1 MIKDIKKDLLELRGA
16 DVKIFGQSTTLPVR
30 SDNDITVDILEL
42 VEVLA
47 DYEVTYR
54 KACDLLEV
62 ESVDDID
69 GLDYIIAD
77 NSYNWG
83 GHIDH
88 DFDYHVYET
97 HNGEGIVLSI
107 KFHRFGDVRGNYT
120 ENAYLLFD
128 DIYIFDEIV
137 GDQMHDFYSV
147 VNGLEFMC
155 TTSIVDEYI
164 RCSAKTDSGYIDL
177 DVLGYDKN
185 DLLEELVNEMEAIK

>member
-1 MIKDIKKDLLELRGA
+1 MG
-16 DVKIFGQSTTLPVR
+16 S
-30 SDNDITVDILEL
+30 N
-42 VEVLA
+42 
-47 DYEVTYR
+47 
-54 KACDLLEV
+54 
-62 ESVDDID
+62 
-69 GLDYIIAD
+69 
-77 NSYNWG
+77 
-83 GHIDH
+83 
-88 DFDYHVYET
+88 DFDYRAYET
-97 HNGEGIVLSI
+97 NGEGIVLSI

-177 DVLGYDKN
+177 DILGYDKN

>member
-1 MIKDIKKDLLELRGA
+1 MLKDIKKDLEALRGA
-16 DVKIFGQSTTLPVR
+16 DVKIFGQPTTLATR
-30 SDNDITVDILEL
+30 SDDDITVDILDL
-42 VEVLA
+42 VEAFA

-62 ESVDDID
+62 ENVDDID

-77 NSYNWG
+77 NSYNWNG
-83 GHIDH
+83 MGSN
-88 DFDYHVYET
+88 DFDYRTYET
-97 HNGEGIVLSI
+97 NGEGIVLSI

-128 DIYIFDEIV
+128 DIYIFDEIIGEQFHNFNV
-137 GDQMHDFYSV
+137 TA
-147 VNGLEFMC
+147 NGLDFMC
-155 TTSIVDEYI
+155 TTRIVDEYI

-185 DLLEELVNEMEAIK
+185 DLLEELVNEMKAIK

>member
-1 MIKDIKKDLLELRGA
+1 MLKDIKKDLEALRGA
-16 DVKIFGQSTTLPVR
+16 DVKIFGQPTTLATR
-30 SDNDITVDILEL
+30 SDDDITVDILDL
-42 VEVLA
+42 VEAFA

-62 ESVDDID
+62 ENVDDID

-77 NSYNWG
+77 NSYNWNG
-83 GHIDH
+83 MGSN
-88 DFDYHVYET
+88 DFDYRTYET
-97 HNGEGIVLSI
+97 NGEGIVLSI

-128 DIYIFDEIV
+128 DIYIFDEIIGEQFHNFNV
-137 GDQMHDFYSV
+137 TA
-147 VNGLEFMC
+147 NGLDFMC
-155 TTSIVDEYI
+155 TTRIVDEYI

-177 DVLGYDKN
+177 DILGYDKN

>member
-62 ESVDDID
+62 ENVDDID
-69 GLDYIIAD
+69 GLDYSLAD
-77 NSYNWG
+77 NSYNWNG
-83 GHIDH
+83 MGSN
-88 DFDYHVYET
+88 DFDYRTYET
-97 HNGEGIVLSI
+97 NGEGIVLSI

-128 DIYIFDEIV
+128 DIYIFDEIIGEQFHNFNV
-137 GDQMHDFYSV
+137 TA
-147 VNGLEFMC
+147 NGLDFMC
-155 TTSIVDEYI
+155 TTRIVDEYI

-177 DVLGYDKN
+177 DILGYDKN

>member
-16 DVKIFGQSTTLPVR
+16 DVKIFGQDTTLPVR
-30 SDNDITVDILEL
+30 SDDDITVDVLDL
-42 VEVLA
+42 VEALA

-62 ESVDDID
+62 ENVDDIE

-83 GHIDH
+83 GMGSN

-97 HNGEGIVLSI
+97 HNGEGVVLSV

-128 DIYIFDEIV
+128 DIYIFDEIIGEQFHSFNV
-137 GDQMHDFYSV
+137 TAS
-147 VNGLEFMC
+147 GLDFMC
-155 TTSIVDEYI
+155 TTRIVDEYI

>member
-30 SDNDITVDILEL
+30 SADDITVDVLDL
-42 VEVLA
+42 VEALA
-47 DYEVTYR
+47 DYEVTYK

-69 GLDYIIAD
+69 GLDYSLAD
-77 NSYNWG
+77 NSYNWNG
-83 GHIDH
+83 MGSN
-88 DFDYHVYET
+88 DFDYRTYET
-97 HNGEGIVLSI
+97 NGEGIVLSI

-128 DIYIFDEIV
+128 DIYIFDEIIGEQFHNFNV
-137 GDQMHDFYSV
+137 TA
-147 VNGLEFMC
+147 NGLDFMC
-155 TTSIVDEYI
+155 TTRIVDEYI

-177 DVLGYDKN
+177 DILGYDKN

>member
-1 MIKDIKKDLLELRGA
+1 MLKDIKKDLEALRGA
-16 DVKIFGQSTTLPVR
+16 DVKIFGQPTTLATR
-30 SDNDITVDILEL
+30 SDDDITVDILDL
-42 VEVLA
+42 VEAFA

-62 ESVDDID
+62 ESVDDIEN
-69 GLDYIIAD
+69 LDYTSAD

-83 GHIDH
+83 GMGSN
-88 DFDYHVYET
+88 DFDYKTYDLE
-97 HNGEGIVLSI
+97 NGDALVSI

-120 ENAYLLFD
+120 ETAYLLFD

-137 GDQMHDFYSV
+137 GEQMHDFYSV

-155 TTSIVDEYI
+155 TSHIADEYI

-177 DVLGYDKN
+177 DVLGSDKYEV
-185 DLLEELVNEMEAIK
+185 LTELGNEMEAIK

>member
-62 ESVDDID
+62 ENVDDID

-77 NSYNWG
+77 NSYNWNG
-83 GHIDH
+83 MGSN
-88 DFDYHVYET
+88 DFDYRAYET
-97 HNGEGIVLSI
+97 NGEGIVLSI

-177 DVLGYDKN
+177 DILGYDKN